1 MIRAYSPHQCYA
13 WAVCS
18 AARNAAGVSW
28 RTCMNTEKD
37 AAIDRVREVRHRI
50 SAQFGHDTKRLID
63 HYIELQKKYA
73 DRLVKPARQ
82 PEPADVVTSK

>member
-1 MIRAYSPHQCYA
+1 MYKITITR
-13 WAVCS
+13 S
-18 AARNAAGVSW
+18 AEKSLKNLDRQTKNRIV

-37 AAIDRVREVRHRI
+37 VAIDRVREVRHRI

-73 DRLVKPARQ
+73 DRL
-82 PEPADVVTSK
+82 EPVTKRDESTTIEVVTK